1 MTDQHN
7 QSFFGQN
14 VAMFVRSSSK
24 YDDFIFIQSIKRKGK
39 NNWEKP
45 SKGEG
50 KNIKLSLGE
59 MIMIL
64 KVLDGVKD
72 SWSTYHRYK
81 DENTQISFNWQESVL
96 WINIGEYAKKLQSP
110 NIEILNL
117 LLNHLIK
124 EKIEFATGGSRQNN
138 KISTSDTHSS
148 KLDSSTSPE
157 MTETTETSKS
167 FQGNKGN
174 KSLRSPK
181 ISRYE
186 GDKAISPSKSKVVV
200 KEEIINLPSNQSVDS
215 KSSSDES
222 SQNPPDAKTVK
233 GTIQRATSKAL
244 LIRFEDGNEVWI
256 PKSTIFNQFSADT
269 QEIQPF
275 LIQSWVLEKN
285 NAIS

>member
-14 VAMFVRSSSK
+14 VAMFLRSSSK

-39 NNWEKP
+39 NSWEKP

-59 MIMIL
+59 MIMIF

-72 SWSTYHRYK
+72 SWSTYHRYR
-81 DENTQISFNWQESVL
+81 DESTQISFNWQESVL

-110 NIEILNL
+110 NIDILKL

-124 EKIEFATGGSRQNN
+124 EKIEFATGGTPQNN
-138 KISTSDTHSS
+138 NFSLSSSPSSRIDTRNTSEMINS
-148 KLDSSTSPE
+148 KKLSMDPQGNRGTKSLDSSKASGYDSE
-157 MTETTETSKS
+157 KKSSSSKT
-167 FQGNKGN
+167 
-174 KSLRSPK
+174 R
-181 ISRYE
+181 
-186 GDKAISPSKSKVVV
+186 VVV
-200 KEEIINLPSNQSVDS
+200 KEEIITLPSNFSASS
-215 KSSSDES
+215 KDISDEG
-222 SQNPPDAKTVK
+222 SQNPHDAMTVK

-244 LIRFEDGNEVWI
+244 LIQFEDGNEVWI
-256 PKSTIFNQFSADT
+256 PKSTIFNQFSVDT
-269 QEIQPF
+269 QEVQPF